1 MSVRDFC
8 FERGIQMIEVT
19 KCPSNFGP
27 QRGQNRDP
35 KPYRKEDIHTDAN
48 HNVKVDFCFEQ
59 EIQMIKVKKCP
70 PNSGPQR
77 QKQELQTQ
85 TKKRNLCNC

>member
-1 MSVRDFC
+1 
-8 FERGIQMIEVT
+8 MIEVT

-27 QRGQNRDP
+27 QRGQNRNL
-35 KPYRKEDIHTDAN
+35 KPYRKEDIHTDAD
-48 HNVKVDFCFEQ
+48 HNVEVGFCFEQ

-70 PNSGPQR
+70 PDSSPQR

-85 TKKRNLCNC
+85 T